1 MSMHLSRKAV
11 LAGLAAALAS
21 AGAAVAK
28 ATPKATKVERDALG
42 RIVKWTGEDGAS
54 YTVQYRDDFP
64 ELRLKDY
71 PGLAAYAFR
80 SVVMVSKAGVR
91 TASLRGFAWGP
102 AAKAPLHAREKN
114 DVAGVFLQHGFDNE
128 TAIARAARGRL
139 QAHAQWTEQDF
150 LEGVKDALKQ
160 PQSAS
165 VTPTFITF
173 TR

>member
-1 MSMHLSRKAV
+1 MSVHLSRKAV
-11 LAGLAAALAS
+11 LAGFAATLALAGS
-21 AGAAVAK
+21 AVAK

-42 RIVKWTGEDGAS
+42 RIVKWSGDDGTTYS
-54 YTVQYRDDFP
+54 VEYRHDFP

-80 SVVMVSKAGVR
+80 SVVMMSKAGVK

-102 AAKAPLHAREKN
+102 AAKAPVHAGEQN
-114 DVAGVFLQHGFDNE
+114 AAAGVFLQQGFDNE
-128 TAIARAARGRL
+128 TAIARAARSRFS
-139 QAHAQWTEQDF
+139 AHAQWSEEDF
-150 LEGVKDALKQ
+150 LEGVKAALKQ

-165 VTPTFITF
+165 ITPTFINF